1 MCLLLRVS
9 VASTYMLPAALSI
22 KAEVMQW
29 VYSVGSSAK
38 PRKRPNPPQLE
49 SRKAVSSGFFSALFS
64 FGAASP
70 RAPPAVQNVP
80 LEEDDKHKEEEE
92 NKKLWDVHKTSV
104 VLAIFSADVAV
115 TLEDR
120 MRKELLRATKKN
132 PPSKMKYE
140 LIYVSHHCE
149 IQRNCT
155 YLVLQT
161 GKEEYDSSKKEE
173 AQSPL
178 ATGSVFQGLRADI
191 DGYLIQ
197 FSA

>member
-1 MCLLLRVS
+1 
-9 VASTYMLPAALSI
+9 MLPVALSI

-38 PRKRPNPPQLE
+38 PRKRPNPPQLD

-70 RAPPAVQNVP
+70 RAPPVLQIVP
-80 LEEDDKHKEEEE
+80 SEEDDKHKEEEE
-92 NKKLWDVHKTSV
+92 NRKLWDVHKTSV

-140 LIYVSHHCE
+140 LIYVSHPAKYNGTVLTSFYRPGK
-149 IQRNCT
+149 RNTTLARRKRLRVHLPQGASFKAC
-155 YLVLQT
+155 VLTST
-161 GKEEYDSSKKEE
+161 G
-173 AQSPL
+173 
-178 ATGSVFQGLRADI
+178 T
-191 DGYLIQ
+191 
-197 FSA
+197 